1 MKTALF
7 LVLFLATVSVSA
19 QVEVDLHLNETELRA
34 KYPKAKFAAV
44 TGETP
49 ERFFEVKM
57 RDYTLTYSMHPID
70 GTAFHCMVEPQN
82 RKAADAQQQ
91 IITASQNELS
101 PGIYGLKSSMQS
113 TEVAKIYQD
122 PDKTLPSFHYYTLE
136 HRIEV
141 VETYDK
147 QPRPERPEVTEVIVA
162 EEPAFDQNEPLP
174 FAEVMPVFAGCEK
187 LPAAEQASCTQTKMV
202 EFVGKHMQYPQDAIE
217 REIQGVVF
225 VGFVVERDGSVTN
238 IEVLRTPDP
247 LLSKA
252 ALDIIRKL
260 PRYTPGMQRGETVRV
275 KMVLPVRFALN

>member
-7 LVLFLATVSVSA
+7 LILFLATVSVSA

-136 HRIEV
+136 HRIETIEVEPDMNGWSEV
-141 VETYDK
+141 V
-147 QPRPERPEVTEVIVA
+147 VA
-162 EEPAFDQNEPLP
+162 EEPAFDQDEPLH
-174 FAEVMPVFAGCEK
+174 FAEEMPVFAGCET

-202 EFVGKHMQYPQDAIE
+202 EFVGKYMQYPIEAVE

-260 PRYTPGMQRGETVRV
+260 PRYTPGMQGGETVRV
-275 KMVLPVRFALN
+275 KMVLPVRFALH

>member
-7 LVLFLATVSVSA
+7 LVLILTTVSVSA

-49 ERFFEVKM
+49 ERFFEVKV

-136 HRIEV
+136 HRIETIKVEPDMNGWSEV
-141 VETYDK
+141 V
-147 QPRPERPEVTEVIVA
+147 VA
-162 EEPAFDQNEPLP
+162 EEPAFDQDEPLP
-174 FAEVMPVFAGCEK
+174 FAEVMPVFAGCET
-187 LPAAEQASCTQTKMV
+187 LPAGEQTACTQTKMV

-225 VGFVVERDGSVTN
+225 VGFVVERDGSVTK

-260 PRYTPGMQRGETVRV
+260 PNYTPGKQRGEPVRV
-275 KMVLPVRFALN
+275 KMVLPVRFKLD

>member
-7 LVLFLATVSVSA
+7 LVLILTTVSVSA

-49 ERFFEVKM
+49 ERFFEVKV

-70 GTAFHCMVEPQN
+70 GTAFHCLVEPQN
-82 RKAADAQQQ
+82 RKAANAQQQ

-136 HRIEV
+136 HRIETIKVEPDMNGWSEV
-141 VETYDK
+141 V
-147 QPRPERPEVTEVIVA
+147 VA
-162 EEPAFDQNEPLP
+162 EEPAFDQDEPLP
-174 FAEVMPVFAGCEK
+174 FAEVMPVFAGCET
-187 LPAAEQASCTQTKMV
+187 LPAGEQTACTQTKMV

-260 PRYTPGMQRGETVRV
+260 PNYTPGKQRGEPVRV